1 MRLVVPVSNEEFV
14 ERAEPLL
21 LSDEA
26 RHNLA
31 LGILTTV
38 AAHPEIY
45 PTQRLWL
52 VEREGSVVA
61 AALRTPP
68 YNLILPRPIDDAAL
82 TVLAATVDDE
92 LPGVTGAL
100 PEANTFAA
108 AWCAHRPL
116 RPRVTIEQGIF
127 ALERVTP
134 VEGVPGRL
142 RRATKADR
150 ATVSVWYR
158 AFAEEALRGRVPHD
172 DDAEARRNRQ
182 LDVLLDSGERSGIV
196 LWEDDGEVVSLAG
209 FGGRT
214 PNGIRVGPVY
224 TPPERRG
231 RGYASALTAALS
243 TQLLESGRR
252 FCFLYTDLSNPTS
265 NKIYRAIGYEHVCD
279 SAEIAFTPAPGTSAG

>member
-1 MRLVVPVSNEEFV
+1 MRLVVPMSTEEFL

-21 LSDEA
+21 LADEA

-31 LGILTTV
+31 LGILATIV
-38 AAHPEIY
+38 AHPEIY

-52 VEREGSVVA
+52 IERDSTVVA

-68 YNLILPRPIDDAAL
+68 YNLILPRPLDDAAL

-100 PEANTFAA
+100 PEATTFAA
-108 AWCAHRPL
+108 ARCAHRRL
-116 RPRVTIEQGIF
+116 RPRVRIAQGIF

-134 VEGVPGRL
+134 VEGVPGLL
-142 RRATKADR
+142 RPATEVDR
-150 ATVSVWYR
+150 ATVSRWYR
-158 AFAEEALRGRVPHD
+158 AFAEEAVPGHGPGD

-182 LDVLLDSGERSGIV
+182 LDVLLQGGGGAGIA

-209 FGGRT
+209 FGGQT

-243 TQLLESGRR
+243 ARLLESGRR
-252 FCFLYTDLSNPTS
+252 FCFLYTDLANPTS
-265 NKIYRAIGYEHVCD
+265 NKIYRAIGYAHVCD
-279 SAEIAFTPAPGTSAG
+279 SAEIAFEPMP